1 METKHKSESS
11 TGCLLEQRQETTP
24 PTSRVPGLSP
34 GPDHDRLQAM
44 GDRSVASSLCTGR
57 SRLTPGFLSRSGS
70 PEPMLSATR
79 LMGRCLQPGQESR
92 SCPQRQ
98 GTCALMGQST
108 GRLSHQ
114 VLLDQTQPREERT
127 HTSIDCHS
135 SLVHGTVN
143 FFFFNSVLQKLQ
155 NISKKEVPPEDTS
168 KKQAQRRR
176 QSCSVANSVTGTG
189 HSCLPDSRR
198 IPANPRSEICPS
210 TADHQKQQGQFPK
223 RLAQLR
229 LLHLTNHRPCQE
241 PGLRGLLVLSAPA
254 GTSCPR
260 QDGLQWPHCSV
271 AWTLA
276 GGRAT
281 EAAPAGEQE
290 HPEPL
295 SPPAAPVAPPDSNPA
310 QSCNSTFKTGQ
321 LLVLDLNFRIS
332 KHPTASV
339 EVGEKHGC
347 VATSG
352 MASAITSAGG
362 LPPQK

>member
-1 METKHKSESS
+1 M
-11 TGCLLEQRQETTP
+11 GRLLEQRQETTP
-24 PTSRVPGLSP
+24 PTSQVPGLSP

-135 SLVHGTVN
+135 SLVHGTVKFFLKILFFRSYRIYQKERYLQRTPPRNKPRGGGRAAPLPTLSLAQGTAASLTPEGFQPTQGQRSVPQQLTTRSSKVSFQRDSLN
-143 FFFFNSVLQKLQ
+143 FSYY
-155 NISKKEVPPEDTS
+155 ISRTTDPAKSPASEV
-168 KKQAQRRR
+168 
-176 QSCSVANSVTGTG
+176 CL
-189 HSCLPDSRR
+189 SCLHLQGLHAHVR
-198 IPANPRSEICPS
+198 
-210 TADHQKQQGQFPK
+210 TA
-223 RLAQLR
+223 
-229 LLHLTNHRPCQE
+229 
-241 PGLRGLLVLSAPA
+241 
-254 GTSCPR
+254 
-260 QDGLQWPHCSV
+260 CSGH
-271 AWTLA
+271 WTLV

-290 HPEPL
+290 HLEPL

-310 QSCNSTFKTGQ
+310 QSCDSTFKTGQ
-321 LLVLDLNFRIS
+321 LLVSDLNFRIS
-332 KHPTASV
+332 KHPTASM

-347 VATSG
+347 GGYFRHGLRRYFCRRAPPTEVMLKTSTIP
-352 MASAITSAGG
+352 SSR
-362 LPPQK
+362 